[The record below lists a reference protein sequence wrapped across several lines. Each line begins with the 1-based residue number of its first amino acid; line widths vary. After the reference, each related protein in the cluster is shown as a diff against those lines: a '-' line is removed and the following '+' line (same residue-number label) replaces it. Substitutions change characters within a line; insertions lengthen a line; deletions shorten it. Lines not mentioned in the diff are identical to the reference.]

1 MTRFVGVFCGASS
14 IDAQPLRQEAFS
26 LGAKLASLGCKIF
39 YGGGTKGLSE
49 ALLERVISHDH
60 NSITAVVQK
69 HELDLVKSTGI
80 TCHEVASVS
89 ERKDFILSKS
99 EKVFILP
106 GGLGTLDELAYC
118 VLRKQSGEYAGD
130 IILVDS
136 TGYWAFLDDVFEKM
150 ASYGFIK
157 QSDRGLYKR
166 ISGLD
171 DINEGMF

>member
-1 MTRFVGVFCGASS
+1 LTRFVGVFCGANN
-14 IDAQPLRQEAFS
+14 IDAQSLRQEAFN
-26 LGAKLASLGCKIF
+26 LGVKLASSGCKIF
-39 YGGGTKGLSE
+39 YGGGAQGLSG
-49 ALLERVISHDH
+49 ALLEGAISHNH
-60 NSITAVVQK
+60 SSITAVVQK

-106 GGLGTLDELAYC
+106 GGLGTFDELAYC
-118 VLRKQSGEYAGD
+118 VLCKQSGEYAGD

-136 TGYWAFLDDVFEKM
+136 TGYWTFLDDVFEKM

-157 QSDRGLYKR
+157 HSDKGLYKR
-166 ISGLD
+166 TSSLD